1 MFRNRNQ
8 CRFTAAL
15 EIRRLSFFPG
25 RLLTWYCLHGHCAN
39 SKVSLISGRGGNTWP
54 LCGHALNPM
63 PSPLI
68 MTEELKKYLVEHCRK
83 WMLPEE
89 IRALTRI
96 GLTEHGEEVTR
107 KSALVNDKL
116 EAIYGFNDEKTN
128 QLVELGN
135 DKMEMVIAE
144 RLLKES
150 GEIVINNCP
159 KCGRLARTPSA
170 KQCRYCGHDWH
181 LV

>member
-1 MFRNRNQ
+1 LKSGFK
-8 CRFTAAL
+8 TANAQHWL
-15 EIRRLSFFPG
+15 ATSLCCIKFERVL
-25 RLLTWYCLHGHCAN
+25 N
-39 SKVSLISGRGGNTWP
+39 SSAGVKPST